1 MINPSLDIWV
11 WVCCAVLLGVLG
23 ARAWVVETGQGRLGR
38 TPVQV
43 KVLTGAVVVVIA
55 ALFGLLAMQGG
66 VLLVESLV
74 NGTDPSEVYY
84 GSNDAAD
91 PPAADPAAPP
101 AGAPPAGAPPAGA
114 PPAGAPPAGA
124 PPAAPPAGGP

>member
-11 WVCCAVLLGVLG
+11 WVACLVLLATLG

-43 KVLTGAVVVVIA
+43 KVLTGAVVVVIVG
-55 ALFGLLAMQGG
+55 LFGLLAMQGG

-74 NGTDPSEVYY
+74 NGTDPSKAYY
-84 GSNDAAD
+84 GNNDATN
-91 PPAADPAAPP
+91 PPPADPAAPP

-114 PPAGAPPAGA
+114 PAPPA
-124 PPAAPPAGGP
+124 PGG